1 MTLGFIKS
9 IIQIQIKSIIK
20 VIISQSSKQRFYS
33 AIHFGIFLGIIVMRV
48 EGIMVS
54 VICVA
59 SFMLPF
65 FYISTSVLNFSEA
78 TPQRCSYVKRCSE
91 ICNKFTGENPCR
103 SLISSVISFLLFIFR
118 TPFYNNIQEG
128 WFWTIGVKGYLK
140 RNQTSK
146 SR

>member
-1 MTLGFIKS
+1 MTLGFTKS

-33 AIHFGIFLGIIVMRV
+33 AIHLGIFLGIIVMRV
-48 EGIMVS
+48 EGIMVN

-78 TPQRCSYVKRCSE
+78 SPQRCYYVKRCSE
-91 ICNKFTGENPCR
+91 ICNKFTGEHPCR
-103 SLISSVISFLLFIFR
+103 SLISSVISFLLLIFR

-128 WFWTIGVKGYLK
+128 KF
-140 RNQTSK
+140 
-146 SR
+146 